1 MSFYKNKAVE
11 RILQNEPATRSNDK
25 LLILRV
31 WENYGMGFSDSQRRT
46 FLSDRL
52 PSPET
57 IRRTRQKLQA
67 EGKYT
72 ASLTVLNQRQTQAD
86 QMKSEMGQFKQARM
100 FDENLGRKYR
110 TML

>member
-25 LLILRV
+25 LLILKV
-31 WENYGMGFSDSQRRT
+31 WETYGLGMSETQKAK

-52 PSPET
+52 PSAET

-72 ASLTVLNQRQTQAD
+72 ASLTVLNQRQTLAD
-86 QMKSEMGQFKQARM
+86 QAKSEFGQQKQARM